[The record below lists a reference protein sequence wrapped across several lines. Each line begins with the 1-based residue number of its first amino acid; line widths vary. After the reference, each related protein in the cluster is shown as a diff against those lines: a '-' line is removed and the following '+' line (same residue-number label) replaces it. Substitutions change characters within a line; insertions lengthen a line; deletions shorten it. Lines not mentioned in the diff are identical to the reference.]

1 MKEKTI
7 KRGDIY
13 YANLNPVV
21 GSEQGD
27 VRPVLVVQNDVGN
40 IHSPTIVVT
49 PITKNLR
56 KNPLPTH
63 VILLSSAAC
72 GLGTDSLVLVEQIRT
87 IDRSRL
93 SGYIGRI
100 GKKEQQQID
109 VALAV
114 CVGIEQRRS
123 PKGELF
129 DMCLCPRCENSF
141 REAEYLLVK
150 RGWQEHKEP
159 CDFCKVGKGLN
170 FGVFNMNGGELYEQ

>member
-7 KRGDIY
+7 KRGDIF
-13 YANLNPVV
+13 YADLNPVV

-63 VILLSSAAC
+63 VLLPTSC
-72 GLGTDSLVLVEQIRT
+72 GLDAESLVLVEQIRT

-93 SGYIGRI
+93 TGYIGRI
-100 GKKEQQQID
+100 GKKEQSQID
-109 VALAV
+109 VALTV

-129 DMCLCPRCENSF
+129 DMCLCPRCESSF
-141 REAEYLLVK
+141 CDGGYLLVK
-150 RGWQEHKEP
+150 RGWQETKEL
-159 CDFCKVGKGLN
+159 CDFCKVGRGLN
-170 FGVFNMNGGELYEQ
+170 FGVFNMNGGD